1 MVRFQI
7 PTRATLKIEGFTLK
21 AHIMYNK
28 KKTHLLVLTYSGDL
42 NTLLV
47 GYLNGQREVGC
58 QMVQF
63 FNAIWIQASRTIW
76 ILDKW
81 TPSCFLMY
89 CSGIQMVGL
98 WHSTLTNHL
107 NAELFEIQTLKSLVF
122 KCCQYSD
129 SHCAALEGGN
139 KKLFIDG
146 WVYWSWTRN
155 WTFFCRT
162 LIGRQTRVLLPVQR
176 INAFTFADW
185 ARTSLSSRST
195 VTLTR

>member
-63 FNAIWIQASRTIW
+63 FNYRKDTEH
-76 ILDKW
+76 LCNGK
-81 TPSCFLMY
+81 
-89 CSGIQMVGL
+89 VGQL
-98 WHSTLTNHL
+98 PL
-107 NAELFEIQTLKSLVF
+107 ARLKIV
-122 KCCQYSD
+122 
-129 SHCAALEGGN
+129 
-139 KKLFIDG
+139 
-146 WVYWSWTRN
+146 V
-155 WTFFCRT
+155 
-162 LIGRQTRVLLPVQR
+162 PV
-176 INAFTFADW
+176 
-185 ARTSLSSRST
+185 
-195 VTLTR
+195 